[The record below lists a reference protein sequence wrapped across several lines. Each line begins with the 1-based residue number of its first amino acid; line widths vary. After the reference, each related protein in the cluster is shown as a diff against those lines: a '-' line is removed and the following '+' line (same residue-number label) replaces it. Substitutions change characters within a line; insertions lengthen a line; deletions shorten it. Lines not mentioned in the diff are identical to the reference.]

1 MNHDPHYT
9 AKAIVNA
16 FLYALLG
23 LLIPIALLA
32 FSCLFFLL
40 WLALGLPG

>member
-1 MNHDPHYT
+1 MNTDPHYT
-9 AKAIVNA
+9 AKAIVHC
-16 FLYALLG
+16 FLYALTG
-23 LLIPIALLA
+23 LLIPLALLA